1 VERPAD
7 ARRSGPPDLA
17 SPGFTPLPAH
27 VPWDVEGFEVS
38 DDGRTVAFVTN
49 EGGISRLHLLD
60 ATTGR
65 EKTAPKLPDGL
76 ITSLVWHANS
86 RDLGLTLSSAR
97 SPADAY
103 SVDVVTGQLTR

>member
-65 EKTAPKLPDGL
+65 EKTAPKLPVGL
-76 ITSLVWHANS
+76 ITSLVSQGARGSGRLHPS
-86 RDLGLTLSSAR
+86 LGVEPWIDRPPSS
-97 SPADAY
+97 
-103 SVDVVTGQLTR
+103 